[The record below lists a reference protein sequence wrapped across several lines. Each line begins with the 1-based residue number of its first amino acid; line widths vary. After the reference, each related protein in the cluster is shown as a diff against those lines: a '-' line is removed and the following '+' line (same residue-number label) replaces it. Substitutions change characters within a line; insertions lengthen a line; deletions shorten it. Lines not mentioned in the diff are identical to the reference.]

1 MADSRDS
8 EGGGGREGGAGVQRG
23 EGGQDAGMRPRTL
36 AAGQRTVVW
45 TASTG
50 PGAPEPVFETSELLL
65 EAPNWSHDGGS
76 LLLNGDG
83 RMWRLDLSD
92 GPSEPAEIELRG
104 VPPVNND
111 HVLSPDGRTLYV
123 SGMDGHLYAVPASG
137 GDGVRLTGGTNG
149 GDGTTGG
156 DDVLH
161 FLHGVSPDG
170 ATLAYVLIPRG
181 VPGARGRLALMPAT
195 GGPGRV
201 LDTGDGHIDGPEYSQ
216 DGAWIV
222 LNTETFTDTPGHAQ
236 LARVPALGGP
246 VERLH
251 TSDTVDWFPHLSPDG
266 RHATYL
272 SFPSG
277 TLGHPENLDVT
288 VRLVRTDDWSVP
300 VHSHA
305 LFGGQGTLNVNSW
318 APDGERFAFVSYPL
332 SGR

>member
-1 MADSRDS
+1 MTDS
-8 EGGGGREGGAGVQRG
+8 E
-23 EGGQDAGMRPRTL
+23 DTGMRAREL

-45 TASTG
+45 TATTG
-50 PGAPEPVFETSELLL
+50 PGAPEPLFETSELLL
-65 EAPNWSHDGGS
+65 EAPNWSHDGRS

-83 RMWRLDLSD
+83 RLWRLDVRE
-92 GPSEPAEIELRG
+92 PSGLTEIELGG
-104 VPPVNND
+104 VPPINND

-123 SGMDGHLYAVPASG
+123 SGMDGHLYAVPAEG
-137 GDGVRLTGGTNG
+137 GDGVLLTKGA
-149 GDGTTGG
+149 

-170 ATLAYVLIPRG
+170 TTLAYVLIPRG

-201 LDTGDGHIDGPEYSQ
+201 LDTGDGHIDGPEYSP
-216 DGAWIV
+216 DGAWI
-222 LNTETFTDTPGHAQ
+222 LFNTETFTEAPGHAQ

-272 SFPSG
+272 SFPAG

-288 VRLVRTDDWSVP
+288 VRLVRTDDWSLP
-300 VHSHA
+300 VHCHA

-318 APDGERFAFVSYPL
+318 APDSERFAFVSYPL
-332 SGR
+332 TGR